1 MNSINL
7 VRNQIIDKL
16 LLISNKTYLD
26 ALNKI
31 VDQSPEIVDK
41 VQLSA
46 SQIEM
51 LKMSN
56 EDYEAGRYITHEQL
70 EKEDSEWLGKL

>member
-16 LLISNKTYLD
+16 FLISNKKYLD
-26 ALNKI
+26 ALHLI
-31 VDQSPEIVDK
+31 VEQSPEIVEK
-41 VQLSA
+41 VQLTD
-46 SQIEM
+46 SQIVM

-56 EDYEAGRYITHEQL
+56 EDYKAGRYITHEQL
-70 EKEDSEWLGKL
+70 EKEDAEWLGK